1 MSLSFLTHPYP
12 DCKNVFKNV
21 QFQHDFSVIK
31 TYFFFNQRWYSEFSS
46 SFLIIELSF
55 SLFA

>member
-12 DCKNVFKNV
+12 DCRNVFKNV

-31 TYFFFNQRWYSEFSS
+31 TYFSLIRGGIQRFSS

>member
-12 DCKNVFKNV
+12 DCRIVFKNV